1 VKRIDVRAA
10 VRVLGITI
18 TSESD
23 TELIGLCPLHDDH
36 HPSFAINQQTGAWV
50 CYTGCGQG
58 GILTLAQRVL
68 GCSYQTAQYYL
79 DSKVVSA
86 MPEAPTLTIG
96 AEKEVVGPPEF
107 HYVEGKTHRYM
118 IERGFTPDTLRDWH
132 VGWDFARQAIVIPV
146 TWQGDTV
153 GLIYRHVPPIP
164 EGYPRYEYTP
174 HMPKSRIL
182 FGWDHI
188 DWAADA
194 PLIMVEGPLDAL
206 MMHQYGFRTTA
217 AILGMSMSKAQ
228 AELLNAR
235 SLRVT
240 LCFDQDEAGRDATK
254 RGIKL
259 LHGRAGV
266 VKLPHKDPAECTR
279 EEVAEAL
286 ATVSTLWVP
295 PHA

>member
-1 VKRIDVRAA
+1 MRRIDVRAA
-10 VRVLGITI
+10 VRVLGIEI

-23 TELIGLCPLHDDH
+23 TELIGLCPLHNDS
-36 HPSFAINQQTGAWV
+36 HPSFAINSDTGAWI

-86 MPEAPTLTIG
+86 MPEAPTLTVG

-107 HYVEGKTHRYM
+107 HYVEGKTHHYM
-118 IERGFTPDTLRDWH
+118 IERGFTPDTLRAWH

-174 HMPKSRIL
+174 RMPKSRIL
-182 FGWDHI
+182 FGWDHRSSNE
-188 DWAADA
+188 
-194 PLIMVEGPLDAL
+194 PLIVVEGPLDCLWAYQCGL
-206 MMHQYGFRTTA
+206 HA
-217 AILGMSMSKAQ
+217 VVAILGMSMSKAQ
-228 AELLNAR
+228 AQIINANYME
-235 SLRVT
+235 VT
-240 LCFDQDEAGRDATK
+240 LCFDMDAAGHDATK
-254 RGIKL
+254 RAMKL
-259 LHGRAGV
+259 LGGRARV
-266 VKLPHKDPAECTR
+266 ATLPKKDPAECDCEELRKAVSDATR
-279 EEVAEAL
+279 L
-286 ATVSTLWVP
+286 SPLG
-295 PHA
+295 